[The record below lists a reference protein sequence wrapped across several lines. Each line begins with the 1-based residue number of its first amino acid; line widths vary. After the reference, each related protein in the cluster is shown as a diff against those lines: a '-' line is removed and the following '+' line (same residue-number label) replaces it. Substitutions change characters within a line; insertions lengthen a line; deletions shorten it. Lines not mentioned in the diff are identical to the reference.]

1 MLDVMRTAREG
12 RGHLP
17 CPPEVVRG
25 LAPSFPARGCTVAR
39 VHGGWSGL
47 VRSLHLA
54 WGEMVLE
61 EGVFH
66 TDPHPGNLLLLDDGR
81 LGILDWNTPPT
92 HIHTRIHTGNLL
104 LLDHGRLVILNWG
117 QTKRL
122 SPEHVTLICRLSLA
136 MSAERYAQI
145 ERYAQLEALIEGCGE
160 FALEELEGRS
170 ALERRMAWVLICF
183 TFVDTRWTP
192 LSELTFADA
201 PAGMLGK
208 NRLSQNSKV
217 LF

>member
-1 MLDVMRTAREG
+1 MARPREGLCSKRVLVMDRLHGTRMLDVMRTAREG

-17 CPPEVVRG
+17 CPPEVV
-25 LAPSFPARGCTVAR
+25 R

-81 LGILDWNTPPT
+81 LGILDWVGAAVNSVMYSTPLDQNTPPT

-104 LLDHGRLVILNWG
+104 LLDHGRLVILNWV
-117 QTKRL
+117 QW
-122 SPEHVTLICRLSLA
+122 
-136 MSAERYAQI
+136 
-145 ERYAQLEALIEGCGE
+145 AL
-160 FALEELEGRS
+160 L
-170 ALERRMAWVLICF
+170 
-183 TFVDTRWTP
+183 
-192 LSELTFADA
+192 
-201 PAGMLGK
+201 
-208 NRLSQNSKV
+208 
-217 LF
+217 